1 MMGNKGDSR
10 RLAAVDEKEAVT
22 VSTGDWSEDWTDDW
36 SEDRTNDWVTRVK
49 TRLIVAAFVV
59 AGWLIEK
66 EIRDFY
72 SVKRKKH
79 PKCDLAR

>member
-1 MMGNKGDSR
+1 MMGKKGDRR

-22 VSTGDWSEDWTDDW
+22 VSTGDWNEDRTDDW
-36 SEDRTNDWVTRVK
+36 NEDRTDDWVTRVK

-59 AGWLIEK
+59 ADWLIEK
-66 EIRDFY
+66 EIRDLY